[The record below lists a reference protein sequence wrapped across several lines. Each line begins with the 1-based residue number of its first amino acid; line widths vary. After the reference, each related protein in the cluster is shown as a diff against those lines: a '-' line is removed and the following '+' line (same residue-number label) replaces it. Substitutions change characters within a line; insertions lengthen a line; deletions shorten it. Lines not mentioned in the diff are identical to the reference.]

1 MSKFSWKMTLERRLR
16 DNRKV
21 KKGAVIRLSSLGTF
35 CTMSA
40 VCMQPTAPP
49 GGGGGEGTSYKW
61 ANGDVPLHG
70 VAFSLGG
77 GSGIMNHKS

>member
-1 MSKFSWKMTLERRLR
+1 MTIGKLKREL
-16 DNRKV
+16 
-21 KKGAVIRLSSLGTF
+21 LLGF
-35 CTMSA
+35 VLWVHFVPCLQSA
-40 VCMQPTAPP
+40 CSQQPPP
-49 GGGGGEGTSYKW
+49 GGGEGTSYKW